1 VRIQTHRPP
10 VRNASVEE
18 DWCAWLPIQKAEIF
32 DSYQRQFNLIY
43 GMFSVS
49 LNEAL
54 ELRRVGNFS
63 KSCQAVWVIP
73 GICSRLAGCLSAV
86 LGSLAEHARHYGTI
100 PNAAPLDPIN
110 FQGNKGQRSARIN
123 DLFSRVL
130 LTQRSQFLYKINV
143 LSEMVQSL
151 ANDFRLAAEDLG
163 CGASDRPAAD
173 WQVVDQSHYDL
184 NTCLRETIVLLKSF
198 LVILPDDQVGAFQ
211 RAVHSRM
218 TSSQAQTSHTRL
230 PKHGRMAS
238 IERE

>member
-1 VRIQTHRPP
+1 MRVHTQRLP

-18 DWCAWLPIQKAEIF
+18 DWCAWLPSPKAEIF
-32 DSYQRQFNLIY
+32 DSYRRHFNTIY

-54 ELRRVGNFS
+54 ELRRNGNFS

-73 GICSRLAGCLSAV
+73 SICSRLAGCLSAL

-100 PNAAPLDPIN
+100 PNAAPLDPGN
-110 FQGNKGQRSARIN
+110 FQGIRGQRTARMN
-123 DLFSRVL
+123 DLLSRVL
-130 LTQRSQFLYKINV
+130 LTQRSQFLYKIDT
-143 LSEMVQSL
+143 LSEMVGSL
-151 ANDFRLAAEDLG
+151 ADDFRLAAEDLG
-163 CGASDRPAAD
+163 CGASDRPSVD
-173 WQVVDQSHYDL
+173 WQAVDHAHYDL

-198 LVILPDDQVGAFQ
+198 LVILPNDQVEAFQ
-211 RAVHSRM
+211 KVVHSRM
-218 TSSQAQTSHTRL
+218 ISSQTSNLRTPL